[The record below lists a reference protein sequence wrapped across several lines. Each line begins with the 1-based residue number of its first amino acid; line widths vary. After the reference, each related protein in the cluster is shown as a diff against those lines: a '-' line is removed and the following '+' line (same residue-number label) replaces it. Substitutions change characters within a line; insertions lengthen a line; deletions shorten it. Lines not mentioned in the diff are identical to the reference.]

1 MMAAHHLPDLQMLG
15 VGKCGM
21 TSDKNNITELGL
33 ARMPDMLLGR
43 QLK

>member
-15 VGKCGM
+15 VGNCRM
-21 TSDKNNITELGL
+21 ILDKNSITELGL
-33 ARMPDMLLGR
+33 ARMPDLVLGR